1 MWQRH
6 SVFWAAMVLLC
17 LVSIHPLSAWAGK
30 TAKAT
35 KSSGK
40 HSALAEL
47 PLYFEQN
54 QGQADVRARFLVK
67 GRTSDAYFTNDGIL
81 FHLTRPGE
89 TTGPSRAGKIVPA
102 SYQDKNP
109 RGWWLKLSFVGAT
122 PQAPEGLDRT
132 RAVISYFKG
141 AKDQWKAGL
150 PTYGRIVYRDLW
162 PGIDLVFGSAK
173 GKLKYTFV
181 VRPGADPGA
190 IQLAWSGAQSVTL
203 TDGGGLK
210 VRTPLGGLDD
220 DAPVS
225 HQMTPA
231 GTRDVATALI
241 LEQAGDSTRV
251 RFKVGS
257 YDRTASLYIDPGV
270 LLYCGYIGGNLDDAG
285 TAIAVD
291 GAGSAYVTGQVF
303 STAATFP
310 VTVGPELTHNGSSD
324 VFVAKVNADGTAL
337 EYCGYIGGNLEDTGI
352 AIAVDGAGSA
362 YVTGYTDSDEA
373 TFPVAVGPD
382 LTYNGGTY
390 DAFVV
395 KVNAAGTALVY
406 CGYVGGNG
414 FDWGSGVAVDGLGAA
429 YVTGHTASDE
439 TTFPETVGPDLT
451 HNGSN
456 DAFVAKVNAAGSA
469 LVYCGYVG
477 GSGSDRGSAIAVD
490 GSGSAY
496 VTGYTAS
503 DEATF
508 PVTGG
513 PDLTHNGGTYDAF
526 VAKVNAAG
534 SALEYCGY
542 IGGNGSD
549 RGSAIAVDG
558 SGSAYVT
565 GYTDSDETT
574 FPVAVGPDLTFN
586 GGTNDAFVAKV
597 NAAGSALV
605 YCGYIGGNGIEA
617 GYGIAVDGLGAAY
630 VAGQTASD
638 ETTFP
643 AAVGPDLTYNGNG
656 DAFVAKVNTAGT
668 ALVYCGYIG
677 GNSSDAGYGVAVD
690 GSGSAYVAGQTTSD
704 ETTFPVAIG
713 PDLTHNGNS
722 DAFVARITGDT
733 IPTGGGSGG
742 GCFIETV
749 D

>member
-40 HSALAEL
+40 ASALAEL

-54 QGQADVRARFLVK
+54 QGQTDVRARFLVK

-89 TTGPSRAGKIVPA
+89 TTGPSRTGKIVPA
-102 SYQDKNP
+102 SNKNQSP

-181 VRPGADPGA
+181 VRPGADPRA

-203 TDGGGLK
+203 TDGGGLE

-231 GTRDVATALI
+231 GTRDVATALT
-241 LEQAGDSTRV
+241 LDQAGDSTRV

-270 LLYCGYIGGNLDDAG
+270 LLYCGYIGGNLDDFG
-285 TAIAVD
+285 YGIAVD
-291 GAGSAYVTGQVF
+291 AAGSAYVTGATQ
-303 STAATFP
+303 STEATFP
-310 VTVGPELTHNGSSD
+310 VTVGPDLTHNGNRD
-324 VFVAKVNADGTAL
+324 VFVAKVNAAGTALEYCGFIGGNDDEYGYGIAVDAAGSAYVAGVAQSTEATFPVTVGPDLTHDGNYDAFVAKVNAAGTALEYCGFIGGNDDEYGYGIAVDGAGCAYVTGSARSDEATFPETVGPDLTHNGGYDAFVAKVNAAGTAL
-337 EYCGYIGGNLEDTGI
+337 EYCGYIGGNGNDEGNG
-352 AIAVDGAGSA
+352 IAVDGSGSA
-362 YVTGYTDSDEA
+362 YVTGITYSTEA
-373 TFPVAVGPD
+373 TFPVTAGPD
-382 LTYNGGTY
+382 LTHNGND

-395 KVNAAGTALVY
+395 KVNAAGTALEY
-406 CGYVGGNG
+406 CGYIGGNG
-414 FDWGSGVAVDGLGAA
+414 SDPGWGIAVDGSGSA
-429 YVTGHTASDE
+429 YVTGITYSTEA
-439 TTFPETVGPDLT
+439 TFPVTVGPDLT
-451 HNGSN
+451 HNGSS

-469 LVYCGYVG
+469 LDYCGYVG
-477 GSGSDRGSAIAVD
+477 GNGLDYGYGIAVD

-496 VTGYTAS
+496 VTGYTYS
-503 DEATF
+503 TEA
-508 PVTGG
+508 
-513 PDLTHNGGTYDAF
+513 
-526 VAKVNAAG
+526 
-534 SALEYCGY
+534 
-542 IGGNGSD
+542 
-549 RGSAIAVDG
+549 
-558 SGSAYVT
+558 
-565 GYTDSDETT
+565 T

-586 GGTNDAFVAKV
+586 GGTYDAFVAKV
-597 NAAGSALV
+597 NATGTALE
-605 YCGYIGGNGIEA
+605 YCGYIGGNG
-617 GYGIAVDGLGAAY
+617 
-630 VAGQTASD
+630 
-638 ETTFP
+638 
-643 AAVGPDLTYNGNG
+643 G
-656 DAFVAKVNTAGT
+656 DA
-668 ALVYCGYIG
+668 
-677 GNSSDAGYGVAVD
+677 GNGVAVD
-690 GSGSAYVAGQTTSD
+690 GSGSAYVAGQTASD
-704 ETTFPVAIG
+704 ETTFPVTVG
-713 PDLTHNGNS
+713 PDLTFYGGTS
-722 DAFVARITGDT
+722 DAFVARISGDT
-733 IPTGGGSGG
+733 IPTGGGGSGG
-742 GCFIETV
+742 GCFIEIV